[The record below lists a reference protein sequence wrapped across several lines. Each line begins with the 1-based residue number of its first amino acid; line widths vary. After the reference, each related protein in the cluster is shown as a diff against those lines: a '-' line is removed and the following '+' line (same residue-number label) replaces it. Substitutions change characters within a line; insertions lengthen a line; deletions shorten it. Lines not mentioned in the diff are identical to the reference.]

1 MHGQIGEEGRKM
13 SKVSREAVYI
23 SIVFMLLIVSGCGM
37 FNQSASSKVR
47 TNVYIVDPYGNNLM
61 VDGKINGNTI
71 KADEK
76 GVYVEAAIETA
87 NVQLKL
93 SEPLGIFKVK
103 EISVDPK
110 KSVTIILEKSVS
122 KGVKLLRTADGKLMF
137 YAIGYGDT
145 PYFQVWLKSPL
156 KGNTMV
162 GLNKEQMLL
171 AGNWLVGVGKPLG
184 TVTNNISKD
193 EIVVKLDV
201 SVQENAKMAPEI
213 SKFEVVTVK

>member
-1 MHGQIGEEGRKM
+1 MYKKILLL
-13 SKVSREAVYI
+13 
-23 SIVFMLLIVSGCGM
+23 MLALVLVLSGCGM
-37 FNQSASSKVR
+37 FNQSAASKAR

-71 KADEK
+71 KADAN
-76 GVYVEAAIETA
+76 GLYVEAAIESA
-87 NVQLKL
+87 NVQLA
-93 SEPLGIFKVK
+93 EPLGIFKVK

-193 EIVVKLDV
+193 EIVVKL
-201 SVQENAKMAPEI
+201 AIPATKAPQVA
-213 SKFEVVTVK
+213 SFEVIK

>member
-71 KADEK
+71 KADAN
-76 GVYVEAAIETA
+76 GLYVEAAIESA
-87 NVQLKL
+87 NVQLT
-93 SEPLGIFKVK
+93 EPLGIFKVK
-103 EISVDPK
+103 EITVDPK
-110 KSVTIILEKSVS
+110 KSVTITLEKSTT
-122 KGVKLLRTADGKLMF
+122 KGMKLLRTADGKLMF

-145 PYFQVWLKSPL
+145 PYFQVWLKDQL
-156 KGNTMV
+156 CRQCNGWI
-162 GLNKEQMLL
+162 EQQ
-171 AGNWLVGVGKPLG
+171 P
-184 TVTNNISKD
+184 
-193 EIVVKLDV
+193 DV
-201 SVQENAKMAPEI
+201 ACR
-213 SKFEVVTVK
+213 

>member
-1 MHGQIGEEGRKM
+1 MYKKIL
-13 SKVSREAVYI
+13 
-23 SIVFMLLIVSGCGM
+23 LLILGLVLILSGCGM
-37 FNQSASSKVR
+37 FNQSTTPR

-145 PYFQVWLKSPL
+145 PYFQVWLKDQLAGSA
-156 KGNTMV
+156 MV
-162 GLNKEQMLL
+162 GLNNSQMLL

-184 TVTNNISKD
+184 TVKNNISKD
-193 EIVVKLDV
+193 EIVAKL
-201 SVQENAKMAPEI
+201 AIPATKAPQVA
-213 SKFEVVTVK
+213 SFEVIK